1 MSPLRDLQLRLSELW
16 HLPTLL
22 AVSLMV
28 FLVAL
33 FSFDPLDIAQGDGQP
48 VDARI
53 IQITSTDRSRYQG
66 RWPGLR
72 VSAET
77 AEGVRGTTTALPTDL
92 EGCKIG
98 DRIEARQSG
107 LKLYL
112 KPRPC
117 G

>member
-1 MSPLRDLQLRLSELW
+1 MNPLRDLQLRLRELW

-22 AVSLMV
+22 AVSPIV

-33 FSFDPLDIAQGDGQP
+33 FSFDPLDIAQGKGQP
-48 VDARI
+48 VDASI
-53 IQITSTDRSRYQG
+53 TQITSTDRSRYQG

-77 AEGVRGTTTALPTDL
+77 AEGVRGITTALPTDL
-92 EGCKIG
+92 TGCKVG
-98 DRIEARQSG
+98 DRIEAQQSG

-112 KPRPC
+112 NPRPC
-117 G
+117 E